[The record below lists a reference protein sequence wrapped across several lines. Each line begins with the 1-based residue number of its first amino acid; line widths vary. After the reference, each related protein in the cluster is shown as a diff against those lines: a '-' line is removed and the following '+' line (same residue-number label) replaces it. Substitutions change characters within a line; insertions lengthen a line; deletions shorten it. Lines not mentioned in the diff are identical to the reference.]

1 MLSVVFQLLLAEC
14 CYAER
19 HNAESHNAESRYAGC
34 PYAECHY
41 AECLISFIAMLN
53 VLILS
58 GVKLSVVMPGQGKIP
73 SREDPALLLK
83 VGLGLKN

>member
-1 MLSVVFQLLLAEC
+1 MLSVVFQFLLAEC

-41 AECLISFIAMLN
+41 AECRVSFNAMLN

-58 GVKLSVVMPGQGKIP
+58 GVKLSALTPGQGFIP
-73 SREDPALLLK
+73 SR
-83 VGLGLKN
+83 